1 MTQKSFLSEI
11 LARIAVAGR
20 RWTHTAEDTA
30 ASLISLCHSLVRNVS
45 EAEGLKISHQILDI
59 FTAAGAAVKAA
70 FFSAVSR
77 EFGPNDTA
85 LSERGEN
92 YLPQDDCAA
101 KLAARVLTE
110 AQKSSGS
117 AADPVA
123 HFHLGNGAILLHAHP
138 CADQSPRGIA
148 NSWGVMVNY
157 LHDGEAIEQNHQA
170 NESHQD
176 VSASLNIVALSKG

>member
-1 MTQKSFLSEI
+1 MTQQSFLSEI

-20 RWTHTAEDTA
+20 RWIQTAEDTA

-45 EAEGLKISHQILDI
+45 EAEGLKISRQILDI
-59 FTAAGAAVKAA
+59 YTAAGAAEKAA
-70 FFSAVSR
+70 FFSAVRR

-85 LSERGEN
+85 LNERGKTD
-92 YLPQDDCAA
+92 LPQDDFAT
-101 KLAARVLTE
+101 KLAARFLTE

-170 NESHQD
+170 YESHQD

>member
-92 YLPQDDCAA
+92 YLPQDDFAA
-101 KLAARVLTE
+101 KLAARFLTE

-157 LHDGEAIEQNHQA
+157 LYDGETIEQNHQA
-170 NESHQD
+170 YASNND
-176 VSASLNIVALSKG
+176 VSASPSVTALSKG